1 MSRRPWFSIGWFASW
16 GLFQSYA
23 VAAVMAGTW
32 ERPEA
37 FPEEAYTALI
47 YPDMAVIPIYLA
59 ASVLLFLRR
68 PAGIV
73 LGLVACGA
81 IIYAMVYLFALSGLS
96 GLENLTADG
105 VFLIVTIAT
114 LVQLWRR
121 VSRA

>member
-1 MSRRPWFSIGWFASW
+1 M
-16 GLFQSYA
+16 YA
-23 VAAVMAGTW
+23 VAAVLSGEW
-32 ERPEA
+32 SRPEA

-59 ASVLLFLRR
+59 VSVLLFLRR

-81 IIYAMVYLFALSGLS
+81 IIYAMVYLFALSGFA

-105 VFLIVTIAT
+105 VFLIVTFTA

-121 VSRA
+121 ASCV